1 MPIFFVEKLTKFQN
15 DAVEFLDEYKPY
27 IKFCCEKKQFLKNQ
41 FEDMESFVCTELLA
55 LFHKRNK
62 YTDFDWVVRCVI
74 RRKVQH
80 YVGTYV
86 RKNKK
91 LVFPSTMNN
100 HSGTKGKE
108 KHDSHNSDLQLIDEK
123 TYEYM
128 KHKTTND
135 ELEYRSLKET
145 VDIIRTIYTKIKE
158 QPLCVFFSDW
168 DKEYFEVILE
178 LYDLDS
184 ELDKKDIMECMG
196 FEKDESAQFNSKLL
210 SLRTKLKSYF
220 NVDEL

>member
-1 MPIFFVEKLTKFQN
+1 
-15 DAVEFLDEYKPY
+15 
-27 IKFCCEKKQFLKNQ
+27 
-41 FEDMESFVCTELLA
+41 MESFVCTELLA

-91 LVFPSTMNN
+91 LVFPSTLKID
-100 HSGTKGKE
+100 SRVSDKRE
-108 KHDSHNSDLQLIDEK
+108 KHTDDSTLNMDEK

-128 KHKTTND
+128 KHKTVKD
-135 ELEYRSLKET
+135 EVKRKELKET
-145 VDIIRTIYTKIKE
+145 IEVIRDMFNKIKE
-158 QPLCVFFSDW
+158 HPLCVFFSDW
-168 DKEYFEVILE
+168 DREYFEVILE

-184 ELDKKDIMECMG
+184 ELEKKDIMECMG
-196 FEKDESAQFNSKLL
+196 FEKDEGAQFNSKLL

-220 NVDEL
+220 NVEEI